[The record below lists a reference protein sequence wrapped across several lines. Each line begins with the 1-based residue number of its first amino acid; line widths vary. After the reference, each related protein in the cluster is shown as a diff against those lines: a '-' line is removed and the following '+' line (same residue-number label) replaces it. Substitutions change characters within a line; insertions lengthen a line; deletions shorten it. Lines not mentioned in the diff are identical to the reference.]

1 MCYGLEES
9 RRNQHQVR
17 KRLERVKLE
26 KNISFDDCSKGCSDG
41 DNVLMVSMRKPGLV
55 QDATSDPTVASLFW
69 FLTGRCFTHY
79 KVILCPI
86 FPFP

>member
-9 RRNQHQVR
+9 RRNQQSQEKARRSEVG
-17 KRLERVKLE
+17 

-41 DNVLMVSMRKPGLV
+41 DNVLMVSMRNPGLV
-55 QDATSDPTVASLFW
+55 QDVTSDPTVASLFW